1 MDVIIINETMKH
13 LFAFLSAIL
22 LLSAC
27 SNSADDNEV
36 IVDPNLH
43 PIVTNTGQFLSM
55 DGGHTHL
62 AYTYDAECRVV
73 RAERF
78 DTTWHV
84 VKWLA
89 EYSYA
94 NGHIYIKYQE
104 FAEMA
109 NGEHDP
115 NYSRD
120 FCHYDTLFLV
130 GGRVD
135 SLAGFRPQ
143 SRQVGENCHFLK
155 FRYNERGELVS
166 IRNDN
171 VKRYPYARYK
181 AGEPWYTE
189 LYTLEWQ
196 DGNITGRTCTIPQ
209 EKKTETW
216 KYSYSE
222 LTGSLPGSDPRNV
235 LFELVPLISNGFFGA
250 DCRNLMQSVEADDF
264 TEQIEYLQDERQMV
278 SQTKSVVNFSD
289 GVTHHYAYNIRW
301 ADSN

>member
-1 MDVIIINETMKH
+1 MDVIKENETMKH

-27 SNSADDNEV
+27 SNSTDSDDV
-36 IVDPNLH
+36 IVDPDLH

-62 AYTYDAECRVV
+62 AYTYDAEGRVV

-78 DTTWHV
+78 DTTWYV

-94 NGHIYIKYQE
+94 NDRIYIKYQE
-104 FAEMA
+104 FAEMP

-143 SRQVGENCHFLK
+143 SRQMGENCHFLK
-155 FRYNERGELVS
+155 FRYNERGELIS
-166 IRNDN
+166 IRDDN
-171 VKRYPYARYK
+171 VKTYPYARFK

-189 LYTLEWQ
+189 MYTLEWQ
-196 DGNITGRTCTIPQ
+196 DGNICKRTCIIPQ
-209 EKKTETW
+209 TRDTTVW
-216 KYSYSE
+216 NYRYSE
-222 LTGSLPGSDPRNV
+222 LAGSLPGGDPRNV
-235 LFELVPLISNGFFGA
+235 LFDLVPLISTGYLGA
-250 DCRNLMQSVEADDF
+250 DCQNLLQSVESDEF
-264 TEQIEYLQDERQMV
+264 TEQIEYILDEQQMV
-278 SQTKSVVNFSD
+278 CQTKSTINFSD
-289 GVTHHYAYNIRW
+289 GLTHCFNYQIKW
-301 ADSN
+301 